1 MHPETLSQLAAAH
14 VDDMRRQAT
23 AARQHRPVGGGR
35 PGPTPPP
42 RARRGSNALAAA
54 GCRPQFPGLAI
65 QHA

>member
-23 AARQHRPVGGGR
+23 AARRARQAR
-35 PGPTPPP
+35 

>member
-23 AARQHRPVGGGR
+23 AARPPRAGG
-35 PGPTPPP
+35 